1 MIKRAKK
8 TQRRLHA
15 PKSTQTTL
23 EVGARHRKTRTAQAS
38 ETMVVLA
45 SPSESFLQAIYNGII
60 EAVLAINLDTRRLVY
75 WNQGAEALFG
85 YTREEV
91 LARTTEFL
99 YADADAFQCLY
110 DLNTPLMQKPGY
122 WRGEAGF
129 RRRDGSSFPGEMTC
143 TTFLRTDMNDAYA
156 VVIIRDITERKQTEE
171 ALRQSEERFRQAFDH
186 AATGKALVAANGK
199 WLSVNRCL
207 CEITGYTE
215 SELLATDW
223 QSITH
228 PDDIEA
234 DLTHVR
240 RLLAA
245 EIDRYAVEKRYL
257 HKEGRVVWIFLSVA
271 LVRNSDGSPLYF
283 IAEVQ
288 DRTEQKQLEK
298 QLRERERLAT
308 IGTTVAKIAHEIGNP
323 LNGMLTTLQVMER
336 DLASQQTA
344 LSDSLIE
351 AVHDLK
357 HETNRLRS
365 LLQELRAFA
374 RPRDLDFQP
383 TNLVEVVAEVL
394 RGQAAS
400 YLERNVTIEQR
411 LPADLAPVMADQ
423 EKLAQVLLNLCNNAV
438 EAMPQGGLLTVCVTL
453 TEDGVC
459 LEVKDAGDGIP
470 EGVNVFEP
478 FATTKAHGT
487 GLGLAIAKQLIEA
500 HGGAI
505 TYMSAPAQGTTFRI
519 VLPMKQQN

>member
-1 MIKRAKK
+1 MA
-8 TQRRLHA
+8 A
-15 PKSTQTTL
+15 
-23 EVGARHRKTRTAQAS
+23 E
-38 ETMVVLA
+38 LA
-45 SPSESFLQAIYNGII
+45 SPNERFLHAIYNGII
-60 EAVLAINLDTRRLVY
+60 EAVLAIKVDTRRLVY

-85 YTREEV
+85 YPREEV
-91 LARTTEFL
+91 LERTMEFL
-99 YADADAFQCLY
+99 YADADVFHRL
-110 DLNTPLMQKPGY
+110 DDPNTPLMQEHGY
-122 WRGEAGF
+122 WRSESGF
-129 RRRDGSSFPGEMTC
+129 RRRDGSRFPGEMTY
-143 TTFLRTDMNDAYA
+143 TTFLHADANDAYT

-186 AATGKALVAANGK
+186 AAIGKALVAPDGK

-223 QSITH
+223 RSITH

-234 DLTHVR
+234 DLAYIR
-240 RLLAA
+240 RLLTA

-257 HKEGRVVWIFLSVA
+257 HKEGRVVWILLSVA
-271 LVRNSDGSPLYF
+271 LVRRSDGNPLYF

-308 IGTTVAKIAHEIGNP
+308 VGTTVAKIAHEIGNP

-336 DLASQQTA
+336 DLVGQRTDQ
-344 LSDSLIE
+344 SDSLIE
-351 AVHDLK
+351 AVHDLT
-357 HETNRLRS
+357 HETNRLWS

-383 TNLVEVVAEVL
+383 MNLVDVVVEVL

-411 LPADLAPVMADQ
+411 LPADLAPVMAER
-423 EKLAQVLLNLCNNAV
+423 EKLEQVLLNLCNNAV
-438 EAMPQGGLLTVCVTL
+438 EAMPQGGCLTVCVTL
-453 TEDGVC
+453 TEDGVY
-459 LEVKDAGDGIP
+459 LEVRDAGDGVP

-478 FATTKAHGT
+478 FVTTKAHGT

-500 HGGAI
+500 HGGTI
-505 TYMSAPAQGTTFRI
+505 TYTSAPDQGTTFRV
-519 VLPMKQQN
+519 VLPMKQEH